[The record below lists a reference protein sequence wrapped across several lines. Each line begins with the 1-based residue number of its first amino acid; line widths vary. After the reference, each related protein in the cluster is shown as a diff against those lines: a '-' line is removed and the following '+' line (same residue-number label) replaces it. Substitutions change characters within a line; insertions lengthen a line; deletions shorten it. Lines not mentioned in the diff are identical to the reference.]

1 MALFRRRAARGGER
15 SNMASPNTAPA
26 SLAPPAIPGATF
38 MPGPEQMFPAPL
50 NLPQPSETQALS
62 VPAFWRGC
70 SYVCGTV
77 GLLPVVAYRG
87 TDALDPQP
95 AVLQQPDPNQTPM
108 AYWSGVIESLLL
120 YGNAIS
126 LVTSRDRL
134 GYPQT
139 LKPIHPTL
147 AAVRFTGN
155 PMAPTIAAWYIAGQ
169 VYDPAD
175 VWHVKSH
182 LGRAG
187 WPLGR
192 GLIDT
197 NSDAIALQVALQA
210 YGAQYFT
217 RGGVPAGILKIHRPE
232 ITQDQADA
240 AKSSWVANYA
250 GAPSVA
256 VLNELV
262 DFTPVSFNAV
272 DSQMIESR
280 QFSLVEACLLFG
292 LPPSKFGA
300 NQGSVP
306 YKNAQMDEVSA
317 RQDGVVPWTTLLAQA
332 TSLELL
338 PRGQNCEWDLTA
350 AMEADTLSKYQ
361 AYNFALGG
369 PGPASQWL
377 LVDEVRARENM
388 DPMGVVADELGVPNP
403 LEAEPPPPPP
413 KPATPPDSPPVVPIM
428 PADSPNPANPPDMA
442 GAPVMNGG
450 SRS

>member
-1 MALFRRRAARGGER
+1 MRWPWQAR
-15 SNMASPNTAPA
+15 SSPNLAPA
-26 SLAPPAIPGATF
+26 TSSPPPYGPSPF
-38 MPGPEQMFPAPL
+38 MPGPEQTWPPSRV
-50 NLPQPSETQALS
+50 LPQPSETTALS

-77 GLLPVVAYRG
+77 GMLPVNAYRG
-87 TDALDPQP
+87 TDLVDPQP

-108 AYWSGVIESLLL
+108 AYWSGVTESLLL
-120 YGNAIS
+120 YGNSVS
-126 LVTSRDRL
+126 LVTSRSNL

-155 PMAPTIAAWYIAGQ
+155 PMAPTIEAWYIAGQ
-169 VYDPAD
+169 MYDPAD

-192 GLIDT
+192 GVIDT

-210 YGAQYFT
+210 YSAQYFT
-217 RGGVPAGILKIHRPE
+217 RGGVPVGVLKIHRPE
-232 ITQDQADA
+232 ITQAQADQA
-240 AKSSWVANYA
+240 KSAWVTNYA

-262 DFTPVSFNAV
+262 DFTPVAWNAV

-300 NQGSVP
+300 NQGGVP

-332 TSLELL
+332 ASIELL
-338 PRGQNCEWDLTA
+338 PWGQNCEWDLTA

-369 PGPASQWL
+369 PGPMSQWM
-377 LVDEVRARENM
+377 LVDEIRARENM
-388 DPMGVVADELGVPNP
+388 DPMGVVAAQLGVPNP

-413 KPATPPDSPPVVPIM
+413 PKAPAVPAM
-428 PADSPNPANPPDMA
+428 PAGMAPVAPNQSGPAEMA
-442 GAPVMNGG
+442 GATNGKG
-450 SRS
+450 P

>member
-108 AYWSGVIESLLL
+108 AYWSGVTESLLL

-169 VYDPAD
+169 VYDP
-175 VWHVKSH
+175 
-182 LGRAG
+182 
-187 WPLGR
+187 P
-192 GLIDT
+192 
-197 NSDAIALQVALQA
+197 
-210 YGAQYFT
+210 
-217 RGGVPAGILKIHRPE
+217 
-232 ITQDQADA
+232 
-240 AKSSWVANYA
+240 
-250 GAPSVA
+250 
-256 VLNELV
+256 
-262 DFTPVSFNAV
+262 
-272 DSQMIESR
+272 
-280 QFSLVEACLLFG
+280 
-292 LPPSKFGA
+292 
-300 NQGSVP
+300 
-306 YKNAQMDEVSA
+306 
-317 RQDGVVPWTTLLAQA
+317 
-332 TSLELL
+332 TS
-338 PRGQNCEWDLTA
+338 GT
-350 AMEADTLSKYQ
+350 
-361 AYNFALGG
+361 
-369 PGPASQWL
+369 
-377 LVDEVRARENM
+377 
-388 DPMGVVADELGVPNP
+388 
-403 LEAEPPPPPP
+403 
-413 KPATPPDSPPVVPIM
+413 
-428 PADSPNPANPPDMA
+428 
-442 GAPVMNGG
+442 
-450 SRS
+450 